1 MASNL
6 SNKKHDDVHVADV
19 VHHGEQLIVPEGMPL
34 KKAIDLLKRREQ
46 YLEETTEFSEQFN
59 VFPWDGAHALSIVLT
74 QQYGWAPTKPPSWW
88 ESPPSL
94 VSIEVGYKV
103 RKNVPWG
110 QFQLPNL
117 DGAIV
122 ACSYRKNNAGQLI
135 FAINASAKRKDEAAM
150 TKLFEAVRE
159 YLAHNSLYQGQA
171 IKLRF
176 RDDDGKK
183 LQMPTPEFM
192 DTAIDESM
200 LIYSR
205 DVEDAVRTNLFV
217 PIERIVDCKTNDIP
231 VKRGVLLGGTFG
243 TGKTLAA
250 KVASKKA
257 VANGVTFIY
266 APRADE
272 LAETIA
278 FAKQY
283 QNPACV
289 VFCEDIDRQMAGDNR
304 TVEMDDLLN
313 TIDGIDSKSSN
324 IIVVLTSNNLAAIN
338 PAMLRPGRLDAV
350 IEVTAPDAE
359 AAQRLV
365 RAYAGDLLPE
375 SEDLTEVGRELSG
388 QIPAVIA
395 EVVKRAKLAQMG
407 LQPANTPVKSI
418 TAQALLISAST
429 ITKQVQ
435 LLNRKPSGETDA
447 ERLQAAMQ
455 ETVRSAFNGEA
466 EKISDTHKMLKNY
479 FN

>member
-1 MASNL
+1 MSSNL
-6 SNKKHDDVHVADV
+6 SNAKHDDVHVADV
-19 VHHGEQLIVPEGMPL
+19 IHHGEQLIVPDGMPL

-46 YLEETTEFSEQFN
+46 YLEETTQFSEQFN
-59 VFPWDGAHALSIVLT
+59 VFPWDGAHALSIVLA
-74 QQYGWAPTKPPSWW
+74 QQYGWAPVKPPSWW
-88 ESPPSL
+88 ENPPTL
-94 VSIEVGYKV
+94 ISIEVGFRK

-110 QFQLPNL
+110 NFQLPNL
-117 DGAIV
+117 DGAVV
-122 ACSYRKNNAGQLI
+122 ACSYTKNNAGQLI
-135 FAINASAKRKDEAAM
+135 FAIEGMAKRKDEAAM
-150 TKLFEAVRE
+150 TKLFTAVRE

-176 RDDDGKK
+176 RDDAGKK
-183 LQMPTPEFM
+183 LPLPQPEFM

-205 DVEDAVRTNLFV
+205 EVEAAVQTNLFV
-217 PIERIVDCKTNDIP
+217 PIERIADCKANGIP

-283 QNPACV
+283 QDPACV
-289 VFCEDIDRQMAGDNR
+289 VFCEDIDRQMAGDTR

-324 IIVVLTSNNLAAIN
+324 IIVVLTSNDLAAIN

-365 RAYAGDLLPE
+365 RAYAGALLPA
-375 SEDLTEVGRELSG
+375 SEDLSKVGKELNG

-407 LQPANTPVKSI
+407 LQEPGTPVESI
-418 TAQALLISAST
+418 SAPALLISAST

-435 LLNRKPSGETDA
+435 LLNRKASEVTPA
-447 ERLQAAMQ
+447 ERLQLSLK
-455 ETVRSAFNGEA
+455 ETMASAFNGSK
-466 EKISDTHKMLKNY
+466 EKIDSIHQMCVNNL
-479 FN
+479 